1 MELGQRLRQARLD
14 AGLSQR
20 QLCGEEITRNMLS
33 QIENGSARPS
43 MDTLRYLAGQLGKPV
58 SFFLEED
65 TVSSPNNGLME
76 SARAAFRAENWL
88 QVQQILTDFR
98 EPDGFYQQERD
109 LLLLLSLLALSE
121 QAISQGRI
129 PYAMGLLERAEA
141 LESQCLYASIELRRK
156 RILLLAQAK
165 PELAAEL
172 EQALPRDDRE
182 LFLRAHS
189 ALQRG
194 DPQRSAALLDAA
206 QDQQS
211 TAWYLL
217 RGEVAMACGDFRKA
231 ADLYHQAEDAAP
243 EKAIPALEQCYREL
257 EDYKMAYHYACKQK

>member
-88 QVQQILTDFR
+88 QVQQVLRQVRFPR
-98 EPDGFYQQERD
+98 LLQRY
-109 LLLLLSLLALSE
+109 LLLLLS
-121 QAISQGRI
+121 RV
-129 PYAMGLLERAEA
+129 P
-141 LESQCLYASIELRRK
+141 
-156 RILLLAQAK
+156 
-165 PELAAEL
+165 
-172 EQALPRDDRE
+172 
-182 LFLRAHS
+182 
-189 ALQRG
+189 LQ
-194 DPQRSAALLDAA
+194 PQ
-206 QDQQS
+206 
-211 TAWYLL
+211 
-217 RGEVAMACGDFRKA
+217 
-231 ADLYHQAEDAAP
+231 
-243 EKAIPALEQCYREL
+243 
-257 EDYKMAYHYACKQK
+257 